1 MLSYEQT
8 LRLFEKWCK
17 EEQGISTV
25 DKVNENVIRRY
36 IFDLQERG
44 KYTFYSNDK
53 QKAIN
58 YPERRRDFR
67 KPVST
72 ITINN
77 YIRNL
82 RVFFNYLERNYIIK
96 KNPMKRVRQL
106 KSNREPKVYLT
117 DDELRKLLSKFDRS
131 YFSEHRDY
139 VMILLMLDS
148 GMRLG
153 ECSTLLVSDLELSRK
168 RINLRAE
175 ETKGRK
181 ERTVFFSPKTEKAL
195 RSWLQY
201 KDRYVESDYLF
212 PVKEHGGSIGVGNF
226 EGNFRKYIERAGLN
240 EQYTPHCLRNN
251 FAKRCLMNGM
261 DIYTLS
267 KILGHSSVTVTEQ
280 AYLDINDDDM
290 SKRYQ
295 HSFLLVVRLVV
306 IVCGLSGRGCGLGEG
321 NVLIVGNLLQEPGL
335 NLAIGSTNDLLA
347 GILLVADLL
356 SPDSNER
363 LILTH
368 QFLAVGLAGNDFF
381 NHLNSQTI
389 VGVLVCGNSCGA
401 EGNGVVGVVFVEH
414 CQFSEFL
421 GARSIRTLAVSLGQ
435 GDDLVSVIKSIT
447 HSLLFHF
454 VPFFAAFR
462 QLRICLGRHH
472 YFSVGRG
479 FTDLSLSIFTP
490 ILYKTWYPIL
500 WIPPSQIII
509 ISLSLFDCITPELVP
524 SNSFFW
530 NVAERCRYL

>member
-17 EEQGISTV
+17 VEQGISSV

-44 KYTFYSNDK
+44 KYTFYANDK
-53 QKAIN
+53 QKAIH

-67 KPVST
+67 KPIST

-82 RVFFNYLERNYIIK
+82 RVFFNYLERNYIIR
-96 KNPMKRVRQL
+96 KNPMKRIRQL
-106 KSNREPKVYLT
+106 RTNRQPKVYLT
-117 DDELRKLLSKFDRS
+117 DDELRRLLTRFDRS

-139 VMILLMLDS
+139 MMILLMLDS

-153 ECSTLLVSDLELSRK
+153 ECSTLLVSDLELHRK
-168 RINLRAE
+168 RVNLRAE
-175 ETKGRK
+175 ETKGRR

-212 PVKEHGGSIGVGNF
+212 PVKEHGGPIGVGNF
-226 EGNFRKYIERAGLN
+226 ESNFRKYIQRTGLN
-240 EQYTPHCLRNN
+240 EDYSPHCLRNN

-295 HSFLLVVRLVV
+295 HY
-306 IVCGLSGRGCGLGEG
+306 
-321 NVLIVGNLLQEPGL
+321 
-335 NLAIGSTNDLLA
+335 
-347 GILLVADLL
+347 
-356 SPDSNER
+356 SP
-363 LILTH
+363 L
-368 QFLAVGLAGNDFF
+368 
-381 NHLNSQTI
+381 
-389 VGVLVCGNSCGA
+389 
-401 EGNGVVGVVFVEH
+401 NGV
-414 CQFSEFL
+414 
-421 GARSIRTLAVSLGQ
+421 
-435 GDDLVSVIKSIT
+435 
-447 HSLLFHF
+447 
-454 VPFFAAFR
+454 
-462 QLRICLGRHH
+462 
-472 YFSVGRG
+472 
-479 FTDLSLSIFTP
+479 
-490 ILYKTWYPIL
+490 
-500 WIPPSQIII
+500 
-509 ISLSLFDCITPELVP
+509 
-524 SNSFFW
+524 
-530 NVAERCRYL
+530 

>member
-1 MLSYEQT
+1 MAICLDFDWQTNEFMLYCRTTQLREKTMLSYEQT

-44 KYTFYSNDK
+44 KYTFYANDK
-53 QKAIN
+53 QKATN

-96 KNPMKRVRQL
+96 RNPMKRVRQL
-106 KSNREPKVYLT
+106 RTNRQPKVYLT
-117 DDELRKLLSKFDRS
+117 DDELRRLLTKFDRS

-226 EGNFRKYIERAGLN
+226 EGNFRKYIARAGLN
-240 EQYTPHCLRNN
+240 EEYTPHCLRNN

-267 KILGHSSVTVTEQ
+267 NSIIANSLNGLVIL
-280 AYLDINDDDM
+280 
-290 SKRYQ
+290 
-295 HSFLLVVRLVV
+295 
-306 IVCGLSGRGCGLGEG
+306 
-321 NVLIVGNLLQEPGL
+321 
-335 NLAIGSTNDLLA
+335 
-347 GILLVADLL
+347 
-356 SPDSNER
+356 
-363 LILTH
+363 
-368 QFLAVGLAGNDFF
+368 
-381 NHLNSQTI
+381 
-389 VGVLVCGNSCGA
+389 
-401 EGNGVVGVVFVEH
+401 
-414 CQFSEFL
+414 
-421 GARSIRTLAVSLGQ
+421 
-435 GDDLVSVIKSIT
+435 
-447 HSLLFHF
+447 
-454 VPFFAAFR
+454 
-462 QLRICLGRHH
+462 
-472 YFSVGRG
+472 
-479 FTDLSLSIFTP
+479 
-490 ILYKTWYPIL
+490 
-500 WIPPSQIII
+500 
-509 ISLSLFDCITPELVP
+509 
-524 SNSFFW
+524 
-530 NVAERCRYL
+530 

>member
-1 MLSYEQT
+1 MAICLDFDWQTNEFMLYCRSTQLREKTMLSYEQT

-17 EEQGISTV
+17 EEQGITSV

-44 KYTFYSNDK
+44 KYTFYANDK

-82 RVFFNYLERNYIIK
+82 RVFFNYLERNYIIR
-96 KNPMKRVRQL
+96 KNPMKRIRQL
-106 KSNREPKVYLT
+106 RTNRQPKVYLT
-117 DDELRKLLSKFDRS
+117 DDELRRLLAKFDRS

-139 VMILLMLDS
+139 MMILLMLDS

-226 EGNFRKYIERAGLN
+226 ESNFRKYIERAGLN
-240 EQYTPHCLRNN
+240 EDYSPHCLRNN

-295 HSFLLVVRLVV
+295 
-306 IVCGLSGRGCGLGEG
+306 
-321 NVLIVGNLLQEPGL
+321 
-335 NLAIGSTNDLLA
+335 TY
-347 GILLVADLL
+347 
-356 SPDSNER
+356 SP
-363 LILTH
+363 L
-368 QFLAVGLAGNDFF
+368 
-381 NHLNSQTI
+381 
-389 VGVLVCGNSCGA
+389 
-401 EGNGVVGVVFVEH
+401 NGV
-414 CQFSEFL
+414 
-421 GARSIRTLAVSLGQ
+421 
-435 GDDLVSVIKSIT
+435 
-447 HSLLFHF
+447 
-454 VPFFAAFR
+454 
-462 QLRICLGRHH
+462 
-472 YFSVGRG
+472 
-479 FTDLSLSIFTP
+479 
-490 ILYKTWYPIL
+490 
-500 WIPPSQIII
+500 
-509 ISLSLFDCITPELVP
+509 
-524 SNSFFW
+524 
-530 NVAERCRYL
+530 